1 MKYTVK
7 SNILGFDNLESMT
20 FNKIDDLFSS
30 IKSDDIS
37 FTLINP
43 YLLREYSFDLPL
55 AIKTLLEIDEDSEV
69 LVYNIAVIQNPL
81 DESKINFLAPLV
93 FNQSNYT
100 MAQVVLNAT
109 QNPSFG
115 IAEPLKNYRPKD
127 KAA

>member
-1 MKYTVK
+1 MNYTVK

-20 FNKIDDLFSS
+20 FSKIDDLFSS

-43 YLLREYSFDLPL
+43 YLLREYSFDLSI
-55 AIKTLLEIDEDSEV
+55 AIRTLLQIEEDSEI
-69 LVYNIAVIQNPL
+69 LVYNIAIIQNPL

-93 FNQSNYT
+93 FNQSNKT
-100 MAQVVLNAT
+100 MAQVVLNASD
-109 QNPSFG
+109 NPSFG

-127 KAA
+127 KVA

>member
-1 MKYTVK
+1 MNYTVK

-20 FNKIDDLFSS
+20 FSKIDDLFSS

-43 YLLREYSFDLPL
+43 YLLREYSFDLSI
-55 AIKTLLEIDEDSEV
+55 AIKTLLQIEEDSEI
-69 LVYNIAVIQNPL
+69 LVYNIAIIQNPL

-93 FNQSNYT
+93 FNQSNKT
-100 MAQVVLNAT
+100 MAQVVLNASD
-109 QNPSFG
+109 NPSFG

-127 KAA
+127 KVA